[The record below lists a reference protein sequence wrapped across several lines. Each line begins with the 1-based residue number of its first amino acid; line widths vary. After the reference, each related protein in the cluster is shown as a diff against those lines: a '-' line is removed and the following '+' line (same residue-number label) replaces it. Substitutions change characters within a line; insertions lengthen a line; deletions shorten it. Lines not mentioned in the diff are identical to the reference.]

1 MNLSSEEQLYIFSF
15 ILSFSVT
22 FFIVPWLIPR
32 LNLRKI
38 VGIDMNKTDKPEVPE
53 IGGLAVV
60 FGVFLGFYSQIVAYD
75 IYAIGS
81 QPTDFLLASIMTLMG
96 IAFIGIIDDLLGMRQ
111 RIKAILPFVIALP
124 LGAFAAKSM
133 FIPFIGHIDFGYS
146 MLFLVPF
153 GITCAA
159 NSMNMLEGF
168 NGLGS
173 GLGIIITSTL
183 IILSIIN
190 GKNEGLFL
198 LIPLL
203 GSLLAFIYYN
213 KYPSKIFPGDTLT
226 LFMGGAIGCSAII
239 NNLKLEGVI
248 LMLPMIAEFFLKLR
262 GRFEG
267 ECFAKVNE
275 NGILMHEGR
284 IESLTHFIM
293 SNFKVNET
301 KLVIILWTFEIILAI
316 VVVILSYI
324 EFI

>member
-133 FIPFIGHIDFGYS
+133 FIPFIGHIDF
-146 MLFLVPF
+146 
-153 GITCAA
+153 C
-159 NSMNMLEGF
+159 
-168 NGLGS
+168 
-173 GLGIIITSTL
+173 
-183 IILSIIN
+183 
-190 GKNEGLFL
+190 
-198 LIPLL
+198 
-203 GSLLAFIYYN
+203 
-213 KYPSKIFPGDTLT
+213 
-226 LFMGGAIGCSAII
+226 
-239 NNLKLEGVI
+239 
-248 LMLPMIAEFFLKLR
+248 
-262 GRFEG
+262 
-267 ECFAKVNE
+267 
-275 NGILMHEGR
+275 
-284 IESLTHFIM
+284 
-293 SNFKVNET
+293 
-301 KLVIILWTFEIILAI
+301 
-316 VVVILSYI
+316 
-324 EFI
+324 